1 MDVLKDEYE
10 KCRGGLDV
18 ESVLL
23 NPFYENSKYSEL
35 YKNILDKFIELI
47 TPCSH
52 RWPPDDADEA
62 QTLYMAA
69 CALSPDLI
77 IKEFRIWIT
86 EVERDYKNSLNN
98 SIAHYCEW
106 INVYGRL
113 PLDPVKP
120 QKFMLKDEPWIA
132 GRVASELQDFYTALC
147 EYKTA
152 LCECCEWWNS
162 RSAAGYFKK
171 AVLKV
176 VKNPITG
183 VIDAVGNGIAEAFG
197 EDEYSQ
203 AQRKFIAKGSAA
215 QELCLSYEEKLCE
228 AVCNAQDN
236 RICSAEYWNKIL
248 NKIDDEFNRLNNLI
262 DSDTKPLQI
271 AGVPNASAPA
281 ASSTSPVI
289 ALPERPATTNNDSGV
304 AAAQDTAGN
313 AVQATPVTQPV
324 AAAVTSVS
332 VPITSSDEEEIDYV
346 EIARDITEAMTIG
359 EIRALLE
366 EHGLDSSGLKKNLIG
381 RLARALEDGKIKIN

>member
-10 KCRGGLDV
+10 KCRGGLDA

-23 NPFYENSKYSEL
+23 KPFFENSKYSEL
-35 YKNILDKFIELI
+35 LQNILDKFLERI

-52 RWPPDDADEA
+52 HWPPDDADEA

-69 CALSPDLI
+69 CALSPDLV
-77 IKEFRIWIT
+77 IKEFRTWIT
-86 EVERDYKNSLNN
+86 EVERDYKNNLNN
-98 SIAHYCEW
+98 SIVHYCKW
-106 INVYGRL
+106 INAYGKL
-113 PLDPVKP
+113 PLDPVNP
-120 QKFMLKDEPWIA
+120 QKFMLKDEAWIA
-132 GRVASELQDFYTALC
+132 AEVASELQDFYTALC
-147 EYKTA
+147 EYKAA

-176 VKNPITG
+176 IKNPITG

-203 AQRKFIAKGSAA
+203 AQRKFIAKGNAA
-215 QELCLSYEEKLCE
+215 QELCLSYEEKLGE
-228 AVCNAQDN
+228 AVYNARDN
-236 RICSAEYWNKIL
+236 RIRSADYWTEKIL
-248 NKIDDEFNRLNNLI
+248 NEIDNEFNRLNNLI

-271 AGVPNASAPA
+271 AGAPNASVPA
-281 ASSTSPVI
+281 ASSASPVI
-289 ALPERPATTNNDSGV
+289 ASLEKPASANSDV
-304 AAAQDTAGN
+304 A
-313 AVQATPVTQPV
+313 
-324 AAAVTSVS
+324 VS
-332 VPITSSDEEEIDYV
+332 VPATGSDEEEIDYV
-346 EIARDITEAMTIG
+346 EIARNITEAMTIG

>member
-18 ESVLL
+18 ESVLIK
-23 NPFYENSKYSEL
+23 PFYKNSKFNEL
-35 YKNILDKFIELI
+35 QENILDKVTELV

-86 EVERDYKNSLNN
+86 EVERDYKNSFNN

-106 INVYGRL
+106 INAYGRL

-132 GRVASELQDFYTALC
+132 ERVASELQDFYTALC
-147 EYKTA
+147 EYKAA

-176 VKNPITG
+176 IKNPITG

-203 AQRKFIAKGSAA
+203 AQRKFIAKGNAA
-215 QELCLSYEEKLCE
+215 QELCLSYEEKLDE
-228 AVCNAQDN
+228 AVYNARDN
-236 RICSAEYWNKIL
+236 RIRSAEDWNKIL
-248 NKIDDEFNRLNNLI
+248 NEIQDEFNRLNNLI

-271 AGVPNASAPA
+271 AGTPNASAPA
-281 ASSTSPVI
+281 ASSIAPV
-289 ALPERPATTNNDSGV
+289 V
-304 AAAQDTAGN
+304 ASSEK
-313 AVQATPVTQPV
+313 PVPV
-324 AAAVTSVS
+324 NGDVAVS
-332 VPITSSDEEEIDYV
+332 VPAAGSDEEEIDYV
-346 EIARDITEAMTIG
+346 EIARDITEAMTIS

>member
-18 ESVLL
+18 ESVLIK
-23 NPFYENSKYSEL
+23 PFYKNSKFNEL
-35 YKNILDKFIELI
+35 QENILDKVTELV

-106 INVYGRL
+106 INAYGRL

-132 GRVASELQDFYTALC
+132 ERVASELQDFYTALC
-147 EYKTA
+147 EYKAA

-176 VKNPITG
+176 IKNPITG

-203 AQRKFIAKGSAA
+203 AQRKFIAKGNAA
-215 QELCLSYEEKLCE
+215 QELCLSYEEKLDE
-228 AVCNAQDN
+228 AVYNARDN
-236 RICSAEYWNKIL
+236 RIRSAEDWNKIL
-248 NKIDDEFNRLNNLI
+248 G
-262 DSDTKPLQI
+262 QI
-271 AGVPNASAPA
+271 
-281 ASSTSPVI
+281 SSF
-289 ALPERPATTNNDSGV
+289 R
-304 AAAQDTAGN
+304 
-313 AVQATPVTQPV
+313 
-324 AAAVTSVS
+324 
-332 VPITSSDEEEIDYV
+332 
-346 EIARDITEAMTIG
+346 
-359 EIRALLE
+359 
-366 EHGLDSSGLKKNLIG
+366 
-381 RLARALEDGKIKIN
+381 

>member
-10 KCRGGLDV
+10 KCRGGLDA

-35 YKNILDKFIELI
+35 LQNILDKFLERI

-52 RWPPDDADEA
+52 HWPPDDADEA

-69 CALSPDLI
+69 CALSPDLV
-77 IKEFRIWIT
+77 IKEFRTWIT
-86 EVERDYKNSLNN
+86 EVERDYKNNLNN
-98 SIAHYCEW
+98 SIVHYCKW
-106 INVYGRL
+106 INAYGKL
-113 PLDPVKP
+113 PLDPVNP
-120 QKFMLKDEPWIA
+120 QKFMLKDEAWIA
-132 GRVASELQDFYTALC
+132 AEVASELQDFCTALC
-147 EYKTA
+147 EYKAA
-152 LCECCEWWNS
+152 LCEYGEWWNS
-162 RSAAGYFKK
+162 ISVSGIIKT

-183 VIDAVGNGIAEAFG
+183 LIDAMGNGIAAAFD

-203 AQRKFIAKGSAA
+203 AQKNLIAKGSAA
-215 QELCLSYEEKLCE
+215 QELFQSYEEKLVD
-228 AVCNAQDN
+228 AVANAQEN
-236 RICSAEYWNKIL
+236 RIYSADYWNKIL
-248 NKIDDEFNRLNNLI
+248 NEIQDEFNRLNNLI

-271 AGVPNASAPA
+271 AGAPNASASA
-281 ASSTSPVI
+281 ASSASPVI
-289 ALPERPATTNNDSGV
+289 ASLEKPASANSDV
-304 AAAQDTAGN
+304 A
-313 AVQATPVTQPV
+313 
-324 AAAVTSVS
+324 VS
-332 VPITSSDEEEIDYV
+332 IPITSSDEEEIDYV

>member
-10 KCRGGLDV
+10 KCRGEGTFTLQTGG
-18 ESVLL
+18 
-23 NPFYENSKYSEL
+23 ENSCEL
-35 YKNILDKFIELI
+35 FENITDKLEGFI
-47 TPCSH
+47 TPCSQY
-52 RWPPDDADEA
+52 WPPDDADEA

-69 CALSPDLI
+69 CALSPDMI
-77 IKEFRIWIT
+77 IKELRIWIT
-86 EVERDYKNSLNN
+86 EVEKNHNRLHDNLVTQYCNWLN
-98 SIAHYCEW
+98 A
-106 INVYGRL
+106 YGKL
-113 PLDPVKP
+113 PLDPVNP
-120 QKFMLKDEPWIA
+120 QKFMLKDKRWIA
-132 GRVASELQDFYTALC
+132 ERVASELQDFYTALC
-147 EYKTA
+147 EYKAA

-183 VIDAVGNGIAEAFG
+183 IIDAVGNGIAEAFG

-203 AQRKFIAKGSAA
+203 AQRKFIAKGNAA
-215 QELCLSYEEKLCE
+215 QELCQSYEEKLFE
-228 AVCNAQDN
+228 AVCNVRHD
-236 RICSAEYWNKIL
+236 RIISNVDYWNKIFEE
-248 NKIDDEFNRLNNLI
+248 IYDEFNRLNHLI

-271 AGVPNASAPA
+271 AGAPNASAPA
-281 ASSTSPVI
+281 ASSTTPVI
-289 ALPERPATTNNDSGV
+289 ALPERPAPTNSDSDAA
-304 AAAQDTAGN
+304 AAAQDTAGT
-313 AVQATPVTQPV
+313 AVQAIPVTQSV

-332 VPITSSDEEEIDYV
+332 VPTSGSDEEEIDYV

>member
-10 KCRGGLDV
+10 KCRGGVDIK
-18 ESVLL
+18 SVLVKS
-23 NPFYENSKYSEL
+23 FYENSKYNEL
-35 YKNILDKFIELI
+35 YQNILDKFTELI

-52 RWPPDDADEA
+52 RWPPDDANEA

-69 CALSPDLI
+69 CTLSPDLI

-86 EVERDYKNSLNN
+86 EVERDYKNSFNN

-106 INVYGRL
+106 INAYGRL

-132 GRVASELQDFYTALC
+132 ERIASELQDFYTSLC
-147 EYKTA
+147 EYKAA

-176 VKNPITG
+176 IKNPITG

-203 AQRKFIAKGSAA
+203 AQRKFIAKGNAA
-215 QELCLSYEEKLCE
+215 QELYLSYEEKLDE
-228 AVCNAQDN
+228 AVYNARDN
-236 RICSAEYWNKIL
+236 RIRSAEAWNKIL

-262 DSDTKPLQI
+262 DFDTKPLQI
-271 AGVPNASAPA
+271 AGTPNASAPVA
-281 ASSTSPVI
+281 PSTAPVI
-289 ALPERPATTNNDSGV
+289 ALPERPAHTNNDSG
-304 AAAQDTAGN
+304 AAAPDTAGT
-313 AVQATPVTQPV
+313 AVQAIPITQPV
-324 AAAVTSVS
+324 AAAAISLS
-332 VPITSSDEEEIDYV
+332 VPTTGSDEEEIDYV
-346 EIARDITEAMTIG
+346 EIARDITEAMTIS
-359 EIRALLE
+359 EIRTLLE
-366 EHGLDSSGLKKNLIG
+366 GHGLDSSGLKKNLIG
-381 RLARALEDGKIKIN
+381 RLARALEDGKIKITN

>member
-10 KCRGGLDV
+10 KCRGELDFK
-18 ESVLL
+18 SVLL
-23 NPFYENSKYSEL
+23 KPFYGNSKYNEL
-35 YKNILDKFIELI
+35 YQNILDKFTELI

-86 EVERDYKNSLNN
+86 EVERDYKNSFNN
-98 SIAHYCEW
+98 SIAHYCKW
-106 INVYGRL
+106 INAYGKL
-113 PLDPVKP
+113 PLDPVNP
-120 QKFMLKDEPWIA
+120 QKFMLKDEPWITEQ
-132 GRVASELQDFYTALC
+132 VASELQDFYTALC
-147 EYKTA
+147 EYKAA

-183 VIDAVGNGIAEAFG
+183 IIDAVGNGIAEAFG

-215 QELCLSYEEKLCE
+215 QELCLSYGEKLDE
-228 AVCNAQDN
+228 AVYNARDN
-236 RICSAEYWNKIL
+236 RIRSADYWNKIL
-248 NKIDDEFNRLNNLI
+248 EEIYDEFNRLNNLI

-271 AGVPNASAPA
+271 AGTPNASAPA
-281 ASSTSPVI
+281 ASSTTPVI
-289 ALPERPATTNNDSGV
+289 ALPEGPAPTNNDSAA

-313 AVQATPVTQPV
+313 AVQAIPITQPV
-324 AAAVTSVS
+324 AAAVTSLS
-332 VPITSSDEEEIDYV
+332 VPATGSEEEEIDYV

>member
-10 KCRGGLDV
+10 KCRGELDA
-18 ESVLL
+18 ESVVF
-23 NPFYENSKYSEL
+23 NPFFETSKFNELQENIIDKVTEL
-35 YKNILDKFIELI
+35 V

-69 CALSPDLI
+69 CALSPDLVL
-77 IKEFRIWIT
+77 KEYRTWIA
-86 EVERDYKNSLNN
+86 EVEKDYKNSFNN
-98 SIAHYCEW
+98 SIAHYCKW
-106 INVYGRL
+106 INAYGKL
-113 PLDPVKP
+113 PLDPVNP
-120 QKFMLKDEPWIA
+120 QKFMLKDEPWITE
-132 GRVASELQDFYTALC
+132 RVASELQDFYTALC
-147 EYKTA
+147 EYKAA
-152 LCECCEWWNS
+152 LCEYGEWWNS
-162 RSAAGYFKK
+162 RSAAGYLKK

-183 VIDAVGNGIAEAFG
+183 IIDAVGNGIAEAFG

-203 AQRKFIAKGSAA
+203 AQRKFIAKGNAA
-215 QELCLSYEEKLCE
+215 QELCLSYEEKLLE
-228 AVCNAQDN
+228 AVCNVRHDRN
-236 RICSAEYWNKIL
+236 ISNVDYWNKIFEE
-248 NKIDDEFNRLNNLI
+248 IYDEFNRLNHLI

-271 AGVPNASAPA
+271 AGAPNASAPA
-281 ASSTSPVI
+281 ASSASPVI
-289 ALPERPATTNNDSGV
+289 ASLEKPASANSDV
-304 AAAQDTAGN
+304 A
-313 AVQATPVTQPV
+313 
-324 AAAVTSVS
+324 VS
-332 VPITSSDEEEIDYV
+332 VPTSGSDEEEIDYV